1 MHLGDPV
8 RVRQPR
14 DAEEHR
20 LATITDI
27 TYSTP
32 HTTHIR
38 RLDVR
43 FPSGVER
50 TYTPREVIAC
60 SRADDHAA
68 LVEAFKA
75 TLRGLRDAC
84 RIAHDYDD
92 QLSTDVIASLVSIHG
107 TVQTRLGV
115 DLDPAHLDPPADTE
129 GEATK

>member
-1 MHLGDPV
+1 MDLDDTV
-8 RVRQPR
+8 RERQPR
-14 DAEEHR
+14 EADEYR
-20 LATITDI
+20 LATITDV

-38 RLDVR
+38 RLQVR
-43 FPSGVER
+43 FPNGRER
-50 TYTPREVIAC
+50 TYTPDEVIAC
-60 SRADDHAA
+60 TRADDHAA
-68 LVEAFKA
+68 LAEAFKA

-92 QLSTDVIASLVSIHG
+92 QLSTDIIGLLVSIHS